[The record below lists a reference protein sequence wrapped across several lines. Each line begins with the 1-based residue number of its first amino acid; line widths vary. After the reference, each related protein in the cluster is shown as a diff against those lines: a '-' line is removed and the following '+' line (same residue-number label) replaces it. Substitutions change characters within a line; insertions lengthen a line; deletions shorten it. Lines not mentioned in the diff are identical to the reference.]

1 MEYDLNRGML
11 KLYSLIILLVLP
23 FTLNAQNEFKF
34 DLIQKGKQDNN
45 TLLVVGGIQGDEP
58 GGFISA
64 SILATHY
71 EITKGSVWIVPNLNF
86 YRFTEHTKLKSFKI
100 FSNQNSND

>member
-1 MEYDLNRGML
+1 ML
-11 KLYSLIILLVLP
+11 KLYSLIFLLVLP
-23 FTLNAQNEFKF
+23 LVLSAQNGFKF

-71 EITKGSVWIVPNLNF
+71 EITKGSIWIVPNLNF
-86 YRFTEHTKLKSFKI
+86 YT
-100 FSNQNSND
+100 